1 MKEWIKVV
9 TDPMGLAGFALFL
22 VFTFL
27 ARKGKKPAWLA
38 AGAFAMACL
47 ALAGGL
53 ILAYFRARANPNPSS
68 STTTPG
74 TVSQPSPAS
83 STVNQQAI
91 EEIKQESSGAGAVN
105 AAGVQGGS
113 VTVNNAP
120 ASLTPPSP
128 QEKSRKGKK

>member
-27 ARKGKKPAWLA
+27 AKKGKKPAWLA
-38 AGAFAMACL
+38 AGAFGMACV

-53 ILAYFRARANPNPSS
+53 TLAYFRVRTNPNPA
-68 STTTPG
+68 STTAPSTA
-74 TVSQPSPAS
+74 SQPAS
-83 STVNQQAI
+83 APGTVNQQSI
-91 EEIKQESSGAGAVN
+91 GEIKQKSSGAGAVN

-120 ASLTPPSP
+120 ASPTPASA
-128 QEKSRKGKK
+128 QEKNKKGKK

>member
-47 ALAGGL
+47 ALVGGL
-53 ILAYFRARANPNPSS
+53 TLAYFRVRTNPSPA
-68 STTTPG
+68 STTAPSTP
-74 TVSQPSPAS
+74 SQPSPAPG
-83 STVNQQAI
+83 TVNQQSI
-91 EEIKQESSGAGAVN
+91 EKINQKSSGVGAVN

-120 ASLTPPSP
+120 VSATPASP
-128 QEKSRKGKK
+128 QEKSKKGKK

>member
-22 VFTFL
+22 VFTVL
-27 ARKGKKPAWLA
+27 SKKGKKPAWLA
-38 AGAFAMACL
+38 AGAFAMACV
-47 ALAGGL
+47 ALVGGL
-53 ILAYFRARANPNPSS
+53 TLAYYRVRANPS
-68 STTTPG
+68 STTAPSTA
-74 TVSQPSPAS
+74 SQPSPAPG
-83 STVNQQAI
+83 TVNQQAI
-91 EEIKQESSGAGAVN
+91 GEIKQESSGAGAVN

-120 ASLTPPSP
+120 ASPAPTSA

>member
-1 MKEWIKVV
+1 MKEWIKVI

-38 AGAFAMACL
+38 AGAFAMACV

-53 ILAYFRARANPNPSS
+53 TLAYFRVRTSPNPA
-68 STTTPG
+68 STTAPSTA
-74 TVSQPSPAS
+74 SQPSSAPG
-83 STVNQQAI
+83 TVNQQAI
-91 EEIKQESSGAGAVN
+91 GEIKQESSGAGAVN
-105 AAGVQGGS
+105 SAGMQGGS

-120 ASLTPPSP
+120 ANPTPTSP
-128 QEKSRKGKK
+128 QEKSKKGKK